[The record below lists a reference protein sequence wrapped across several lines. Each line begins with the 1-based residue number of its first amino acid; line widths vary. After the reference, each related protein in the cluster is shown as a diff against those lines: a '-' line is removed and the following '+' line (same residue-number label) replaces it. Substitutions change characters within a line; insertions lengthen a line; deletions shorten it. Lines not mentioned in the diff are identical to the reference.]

1 MYRPI
6 DTWSVSILANL
17 LAHILWSIEVLCI
30 YWNYIFHSTHKFS
43 KDKRKFNLSSLNKAL
58 QHVESI
64 FICFSSS
71 TCDWLKVTTSLL
83 LANHKHCLQN
93 KWRST
98 LHVEV
103 PYGKVRNRK
112 QVVNKPLYLHSP
124 VCPRNSSSYGNQKVL
139 MRRKNIMK
147 KNVLEMFLLYKY
159 VMHRNIWRV
168 LVGPLI
174 WPLWWW

>member
-1 MYRPI
+1 VRILYRY
-6 DTWSVSILANL
+6 VVNL
-17 LAHILWSIEVLCI
+17 LQGKAWKGV
-30 YWNYIFHSTHKFS
+30 
-43 KDKRKFNLSSLNKAL
+43 NKAFR
-58 QHVESI
+58 HVESI
-64 FICFSSS
+64 FSCFSSS
-71 TCDWLKVTTSLL
+71 ACGWLKVMTSLL
-83 LANHKHCLQN
+83 LANHKWKVAPNVITVILLANHMCCLKN

-159 VMHRNIWRV
+159 VMHRNIWGV